1 MPQALKRLEIR
12 IPPDHPV
19 FRYPPRLRGQVARE
33 WLDLGMRLAGIE
45 ERLARLE
52 ERGAAPPDPRDSS
65 QNGNGI
71 DPEKFRETLA
81 GVFDF

>member
-1 MPQALKRLEIR
+1 MRRLEIR

-33 WLDLGMRLAGIE
+33 WLDLGMRLAAIE
-45 ERLARLE
+45 VRLARLE
-52 ERGAAPPDPRDSS
+52 ERGAAPAPDAGSRE
-65 QNGNGI
+65 GKRI
-71 DPEKFRETLA
+71 DPAKFRETLA

>member
-1 MPQALKRLEIR
+1 MKRLEIR

-33 WLDLGMRLAGIE
+33 WLDLGMRLASIE

-52 ERGAAPPDPRDSS
+52 ERGLAPPARGASN
-65 QNGNGI
+65 QNGKGI
-71 DPEKFRETLA
+71 DPVKFRETLA